1 MYKGDIYMSK
11 NSYLIRELGINGY
24 QTYVGG
30 KGTFIGDFFQAIIKE
45 SWISGYDLKNNLPF
59 LMSQVY
65 TYGVIQ
71 GKRQERA
78 RRKSKAKPENY
89 TGGPI

>member
-1 MYKGDIYMSK
+1 MEGNNCLNDELRINRYQSFAGD
-11 NSYLIRELGINGY
+11 E
-24 QTYVGG
+24 
-30 KGTFIGDFFQAIIKE
+30 GTFIGDFFHAIIKE
-45 SWISGYDLKNNLPF
+45 NWNSDYDLKNNLPF

-78 RRKSKAKPENY
+78 RRKNKAIPENN
-89 TGGPI
+89 TGVPI